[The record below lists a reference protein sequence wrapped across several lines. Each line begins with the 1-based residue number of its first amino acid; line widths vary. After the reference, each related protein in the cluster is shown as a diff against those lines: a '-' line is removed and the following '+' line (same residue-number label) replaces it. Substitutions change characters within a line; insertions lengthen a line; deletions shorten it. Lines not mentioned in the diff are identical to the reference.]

1 MEISKKL
8 TSKESFAI
16 LHEIESRKYPGGIKF
31 SDWQEQREKRSWTQ
45 SKISYPKLDLAVRS
59 AITRINERQQLLKL
73 FLHARLR
80 LLSIKPNV

>member
-31 SDWQEQREKRSWTQ
+31 SDWQEQKEKA
-45 SKISYPKLDLAVRS
+45 KLDLAVRY

>member
-31 SDWQEQREKRSWTQ
+31 SDWQEQKEKA
-45 SKISYPKLDLAVRS
+45 KLD
-59 AITRINERQQLLKL
+59 AIKNLVPEVGLGCTVCYYSDKRAATVTKIISPCKIEVTFNQT
-73 FLHARLR
+73 
-80 LLSIKPNV
+80 

>member
-31 SDWQEQREKRSWTQ
+31 SRAKGKSEVGRNQKSRTRSWTWL
-45 SKISYPKLDLAVRS
+45 YG
-59 AITRINERQQLLKL
+59 LL
-73 FLHARLR
+73 
-80 LLSIKPNV
+80 LLG

>member
-31 SDWQEQREKRSWTQ
+31 SDWQEQKG
-45 SKISYPKLDLAVRS
+45 KAKLDLAVRS

>member
-31 SDWQEQREKRSWTQ
+31 SDWQEQKEKA
-45 SKISYPKLDLAVRS
+45 KLD
-59 AITRINERQQLLKL
+59 AIKNLVPEVGLIEYRLTDINFHTEASL
-73 FLHARLR
+73 LHAGEYEKVIEI
-80 LLSIKPNV
+80 IKTW